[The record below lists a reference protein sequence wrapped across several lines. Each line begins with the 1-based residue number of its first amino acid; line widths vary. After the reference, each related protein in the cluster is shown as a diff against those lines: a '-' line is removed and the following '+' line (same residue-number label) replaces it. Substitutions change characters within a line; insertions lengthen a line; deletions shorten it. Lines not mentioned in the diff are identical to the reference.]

1 MTVVER
7 RAFIALGGNLGERK
21 QYLERALAAIA
32 ATPGVRLVTCSR
44 FIETDPVPIP
54 IPIDGPSQQRYL
66 NGACEV
72 RTTLTPRR
80 LLDALLAIERGLG
93 RVRAERNGP
102 RTIDLD
108 LLLVDD
114 LVIDEIG
121 LVIPHPRIAERRFVL
136 EPLAEIAAD
145 FRHPLSGSAVAE
157 MLAALAANPRQ

>member
-1 MTVVER
+1 MVSPIEH
-7 RAFIALGGNLGERK
+7 RAFIALGGNLGER
-21 QYLERALAAIA
+21 ERHLDCALAAIA
-32 ATPGVRLVTCSR
+32 ATPGVRLVSRSR
-44 FIETDPVPIP
+44 FVETDPVPK
-54 IPIDGPSQQRYL
+54 DGPPQPRYL

-80 LLDALLAIERGLG
+80 LLDVLLAIERGLG

-114 LVIDEIG
+114 LVIDEPG
-121 LVIPHPRIAERRFVL
+121 LVVPHPRMTERRFVL

-145 FRHPLSGSAVAE
+145 FRHPLAGCSIADL
-157 MLAALAANPRQ
+157 LAALAANPRT